1 MSTAVALTFLA
12 GSTLVSYM
20 ASGLG
25 REGGTG
31 SVISLGVL
39 LTMVSGLQGGR
50 GAHSGP
56 ACRGQRSRGRY
67 TEWGH

>member
-1 MSTAVALTFLA
+1 MSTAVAEPSLQAAACFLWHQAWA
-12 GSTLVSYM
+12 G
-20 ASGLG
+20 
-25 REGGTG
+25 EGGTG

-50 GAHSGP
+50 PSGP
-56 ACRGQRSRGRY
+56 PAGAKGQEAG